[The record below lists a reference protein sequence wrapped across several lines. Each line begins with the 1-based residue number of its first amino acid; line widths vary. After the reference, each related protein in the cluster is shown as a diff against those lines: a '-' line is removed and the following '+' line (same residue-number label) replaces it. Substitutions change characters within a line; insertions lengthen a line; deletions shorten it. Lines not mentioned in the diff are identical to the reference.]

1 MFAAP
6 FDQLAP
12 FASELDPAV
21 RRAAAAVVA
30 FLVVSLVGRFL
41 AVPAAVRVVRRRN
54 RENPTVQEAADL
66 YLRIAVFAVAVVAA
80 VLAAGYGRVLTRSAL
95 VVAAATL
102 VIGVA
107 GQEVVGNLVSGMFL
121 VTDPNFNVDDYI
133 AWNEREGTVEAIGF
147 RTTRVRTVDHREVTV
162 PNTELAAN
170 AVDRPYSRSRVREEV
185 RLPFD
190 YGVDIDRVDASLA
203 PALTAIDDVREDP
216 EPSATVEEF
225 DASAVWVSVV
235 YWVANPMETDVAT
248 VNSEAKGR
256 IHAVCEEEGF
266 SLGPPA
272 YQHLSGGVSVDDPSE

>member
-6 FDQLAP
+6 LDQVAT

-21 RRAAAAVVA
+21 RRAAAAVTA
-30 FLVVSLVGRFL
+30 FLAVSLVGRFL
-41 AVPAAVRVVRRRN
+41 VVPAAVRVVRRRN
-54 RENPTVQEAADL
+54 RENPTVQEATDL
-66 YLRIAVFAVAVVAA
+66 YLRIAVLVAAVVAA

-133 AWNEREGTVEAIGF
+133 EWNERAGTVEAIGF
-147 RTTRVRTVDHREVTV
+147 RTTRVRTADNREVTV

-170 AVDRPYSRSRVREEV
+170 PVDRPYSRSRVRETV

-190 YGVDIDRVDASLA
+190 YDADVDRIEAALVPVLA
-203 PALTAIDDVREDP
+203 EMDDIREEPA
-216 EPSATVEEF
+216 PSATVDEF
-225 DASAVWVSVV
+225 DASAVWVAVV
-235 YWVANPMETDVAT
+235 YWVANPMETDVPT
-248 VNSEAKGR
+248 VNADAMGR
-256 IHAVCEEEGF
+256 IKTVCDEEGF
-266 SLGPPA
+266 PLGPPG
-272 YQHLSGGVSVDDPSE
+272 YQHLSGAVSVADARE